1 MTLLKPTVCALLCA
15 LHTVPACAWR
25 PLGSEEALANTKGQ
39 AHIET
44 VWSRDVD
51 GARYLTV
58 IPSYSPVPGLDVL
71 AITSQNLTDGLLEQA
86 LQTKIQL
93 SSARYQDCFLS
104 WVGGVT
110 LWQKGDGSKSFLA
123 ANGNCVLAMGTLFS
137 SLMTTRDAQ
146 GRAVPSLSLAWEQSY
161 GPWTGF
167 VEAMSESAHKPL
179 LSLGVRRDV
188 LPGVQLEG
196 IWGKQ
201 GGQALI
207 SLGTRFTF

>member
-1 MTLLKPTVCALLCA
+1 MV
-15 LHTVPACAWR
+15 
-25 PLGSEEALANTKGQ
+25 
-39 AHIET
+39 
-44 VWSRDVD
+44 
-51 GARYLTV
+51 
-58 IPSYSPVPGLDVL
+58 
-71 AITSQNLTDGLLEQA
+71 
-86 LQTKIQL
+86 
-93 SSARYQDCFLS
+93 
-104 WVGGVT
+104 GVT

-123 ANGNCVLAMGTLFS
+123 ANGSCDLAMGTLFS
-137 SLMTTRDAQ
+137 SLMTTREAQ

-167 VEAMSESAHKPL
+167 VEAVSESAHKPL

>member
-1 MTLLKPTVCALLCA
+1 MVSAY
-15 LHTVPACAWR
+15 AWR
-25 PLGSEEALANTKGQ
+25 PLGAEDNPPHAKAV
-39 AHIET
+39 AYVET
-44 VWSRDVD
+44 IWSRDAD
-51 GARYLTV
+51 GSRNLTV
-58 IPSYSPVPGLDVL
+58 IPSYTLLPGLDLL
-71 AITSQNLTDGLLEQA
+71 ALTNRNLTDGSVDQA
-86 LQTKIQL
+86 LQVKFQM
-93 SSARYQDCFLS
+93 SSVRYQDCVLAGM
-104 WVGGVT
+104 VGVT

-123 ANGNCVLAMGTLFS
+123 ANGSCDLAMGTLFS
-137 SLMTTRDAQ
+137 SLMTARDAQ

-201 GGQALI
+201 GGQAVI